1 MSAEFW
7 AIVVSATLIIVIVD
21 AARKDLLQRLDAI
34 LTELQENRR
43 R

>member
-7 AIVVSATLIIVIVD
+7 AIVAVGVLVILVLD
-21 AARKDLLQRLDAI
+21 GARKDLLQRLDAI
-34 LTELQENRR
+34 LLELQQSRR